1 MKKASAALFLRL
13 NDSLV
18 KSNFDSCHLLKS
30 SNENIT
36 IEIGEYGTL
45 TNVSEKL
52 LAIKVDWKLNFDD
65 HNSDYVKK
73 LVGNKML

>member
-1 MKKASAALFLRL
+1 MKEASAALFLRL

-18 KSNFDSCHLLKS
+18 KSNPDNCHLPKS
-30 SNENIT
+30 RNIT
-36 IEIGEYGTL
+36 VEIGEYGTL
-45 TNVSEKL
+45 SNVSEKL
-52 LAIKVDWKLNFDD
+52 LAIKVDWKLNCDD